1 MIHTIRTVTVDS
13 KKSVIDSPIVLYR
26 GDREVEIEFSLVGSK
41 FTFSEGGN
49 VIKSL
54 NAAYGQLIIHSPNPN
69 IDIVFSEITECND
82 GKVVF
87 LITKEM
93 IDELVEV
100 GTYDFQIRLY
110 DATQVSRATIP
121 PISQALDIRHPMG
134 SEEETNVVD
143 IAIAEYS
150 VVRDDPFEEVMTF
163 LPSGDY
169 NKTEWSSNAL
179 ITAARMNK
187 IEDGL
192 YTVNRN
198 MEVSDTNLF
207 NRIEKVNNNLSA
219 RLNNLGDEIATE
231 AMDSFSD
238 QIAQLKGTVN
248 ASILASETKVTAEMD
263 ATKESVNAE
272 LEAFEETVNVELELT
287 RNTVEETKAAIDEA
301 KVTVDETQSVVTELI
316 DETRETVSSFEGVIN
331 NLDAAYK
338 AADATLQNNIDV
350 LDAAYKAADVEI
362 QNSIPTKISQ
372 LENDAS
378 YATEEYVQ
386 DTARHNMN
394 LIRNS
399 GFAGALANIGGKYV
413 RNWNIQGSLKVYQI
427 PYTSDGK
434 LRLTP
439 TAVHSSGS
447 IYQNIYIT
455 ESFAGAQLTWS
466 FYCDWQKNIE
476 PPLYNIDVF
485 NTSVENVYHEREYCT
500 KGNNTITF
508 TIPYVGNLSYIS
520 IGIVTY
526 NGLVPD
532 NGGSFVEMYVSNM
545 KLEYGDK
552 VTPWCPHPQ
561 DNLLIAEPKNWFNCG
576 TPIVNP
582 DGVMEIGKFL
592 DFHAT
597 NDATNDYTARI
608 YNTNAGSLHFNANLY
623 PDNNNSRNLGK
634 GDYRWQTVFS
644 VNALNVSSDRSMK
657 ENISYVKSRTR
668 TSSQITYDDMYN
680 FVKNDLELAEYNF
693 KGNDERKMN
702 FIAQDLLYNLDG
714 TDNKIGQM
722 IVHPVAPPTEEEV
735 EEAKAKLEEGQ
746 EYIYPTLSYDT
757 GMYIS
762 VLAGAL
768 KESLNKIDK
777 LEARIDELE
786 NK

>member
-150 VVRDDPFEEVMTF
+150 IVRDDPFEDVMTF

-198 MEVSDTNLF
+198 MEVSDTSLF

-248 ASILASETKVTAEMD
+248 ASILASESKVTAEMD

-272 LEAFEETVNVELELT
+272 LEAFEETVNAELELT

-338 AADATLQNNIDV
+338 AADTTLQNNIDA

-372 LENDAS
+372 LEND
-378 YATEEYVQ
+378 TNITPQ
-386 DTARHNMN
+386 PGNWW
-394 LIRNS
+394 S
-399 GFAGALANIGGKYV
+399 G
-413 RNWNIQGSLKVYQI
+413 
-427 PYTSDGK
+427 
-434 LRLTP
+434 
-439 TAVHSSGS
+439 
-447 IYQNIYIT
+447 
-455 ESFAGAQLTWS
+455 
-466 FYCDWQKNIE
+466 
-476 PPLYNIDVF
+476 
-485 NTSVENVYHEREYCT
+485 
-500 KGNNTITF
+500 
-508 TIPYVGNLSYIS
+508 
-520 IGIVTY
+520 
-526 NGLVPD
+526 
-532 NGGSFVEMYVSNM
+532 
-545 KLEYGDK
+545 
-552 VTPWCPHPQ
+552 
-561 DNLLIAEPKNWFNCG
+561 G
-576 TPIVNP
+576 TPIVSDTGVTHIGGHLFFHNSDTQVSGEGLLAWGGNNFHINGGLKTSQDLAYDLGSAGGRWSAVFSHGFDTGAGGMNLSNDRLLRFYGPEANMDIRFQSKTSVEADYHVLRP
-582 DGVMEIGKFL
+582 DGNGLIFL
-592 DFHAT
+592 GHNFHRWKGIALI
-597 NDATNDYTARI
+597 DA
-608 YNTNAGSLHFNANLY
+608 
-623 PDNNNSRNLGK
+623 P
-634 GDYRWQTVFS
+634 
-644 VNALNVSSDRSMK
+644 NVSSDRTLK
-657 ENISYVKSRTR
+657 ENIQYIKNENARALYTDEVV
-668 TSSQITYDDMYN
+668 TYKDMYN
-680 FVKNDLELAEYNF
+680 FVKDDLELATYNI
-693 KGNDERKMN
+693 KNDSEQQMN

-714 TDNKIGQM
+714 SDNKVGQM
-722 IVHPVAPPTEEEV
+722 IVKPIATPPGEKPDIEV
-735 EEAKAKLEEGQ
+735 S
-746 EYIYPTLSYDT
+746 ILSYDS
-757 GMYIS
+757 GMYTS

-768 KESLNKIDK
+768 KEALNKIDK